1 MVRRFFIGERVTVC
15 RRVLAGGGWNLAH
28 RNWDNARF
36 PMKTSVRKL
45 SRPASLVAGSL
56 FIALGTVPVSAQ
68 ETPAKPKPAS
78 VATEP
83 KEEVVALDKLE
94 VSEAQ
99 LGSAPMMASTRLA
112 LTVRE
117 TPQSIST
124 MGRIRLDEE
133 LIFNV
138 NDALKDVTA
147 VHVSF
152 YDTQRPLYFARG
164 FQITDFQ
171 IDGVPTYS
179 GSTNQEYDTALYER
193 IDVVRGANGLTSGAG
208 IPSATV
214 NLIRKRPGKSYAAS
228 ARAAVGSWDFYRAE
242 ADVNVPLSKDG
253 KYRSRFVVAGQDAE
267 SFRDR
272 YAEKKL
278 AWLASVEGDVTAT
291 TTLGAGY
298 QYQDNDPS
306 SPMWGTLPRFAADGS
321 LLNLP
326 VETNF
331 APNWTE
337 WDRTSETGFVTLD
350 QRIGENWNVRAAYNR
365 TEGYLYSLRVY
376 ATAVG
381 AGAYPNPNT
390 GGGLALLAGLGETED
405 VRDNVD
411 VYISGKVELFGR
423 QHDVVAGWN
432 MNNLEAESPGFVSI
446 ASATSPNYWRYVI
459 PDYRTYDGNVPAP
472 TIARNGAARQVS
484 FTEQSGFYASLR
496 YRVIEPLSVIAGAR
510 VSQWETR
517 TENYTVS
524 GARTADSGKYKVSDE
539 VTPYVGLVYDI
550 SSVWSA
556 YASYTDTFR
565 PQNNKDINGDL
576 LDPVVGS
583 NVEAGVKAEFFAKRF
598 QVSLGVFETKQ
609 DNLAAIIEPR
619 VNIPNSTTEFA
630 YTGVGGTKS
639 RGFELELSG
648 HITPDWNATF
658 GYANT
663 NTRRHST
670 DLTYANVPE
679 HLIKFST
686 HYRLPGAWK
695 KLSVGT
701 GVIWQG
707 QVAGYNIAHPILGPT
722 TVEQSAFAL
731 INVFASYRFND
742 HLTATLSVRNATD
755 HQYWATLDYPN
766 YGEPRNVAVSLG
778 WKY

>member
-1 MVRRFFIGERVTVC
+1 VQVENFPREVGYFI
-15 RRVLAGGGWNLAH
+15 
-28 RNWDNARF
+28 F
-36 PMKTSVRKL
+36 PMKSSFRKL
-45 SRPASLVAGSL
+45 SRSASIAGFL
-56 FIALGTVPVSAQ
+56 FVALGALSAPAQ
-68 ETPAKPKPAS
+68 ETPQAAKPHA
-78 VATEP
+78 AGAED
-83 KEEVVALDKLE
+83 EVVALDKLE
-94 VSEAQ
+94 VSEGQ
-99 LGSAPMMASTRLA
+99 VGSVPMVASTRLA

-124 MGRIRLDEE
+124 IGRLRLDEE
-133 LIFNV
+133 SVFSV

-171 IDGVPTYS
+171 IDGIPTYS

-193 IDVVRGANGLTSGAG
+193 VEVIRGANGLTSGAG

-214 NLIRKRPGKSYAAS
+214 NLVRKRPGKAYAAS
-228 ARAAVGSWDFYRAE
+228 ARTTVGSWDFYRAE
-242 ADVNVPLSKDG
+242 ADVNVPLTTDG

-291 TTLGAGY
+291 TTLGVGC
-298 QYQDNDPS
+298 QYQDNDPG
-306 SPMWGTLPRFAADGS
+306 SPMWGTLPRFASDGS
-321 LLNLP
+321 LLELP
-326 VETNF
+326 VGTNF
-331 APNWTE
+331 APNWTQ
-337 WDRTSETGFVTLD
+337 WDRTSETAFVTLD
-350 QRIGENWNVRAAYNR
+350 QKLGENWQVRAAYNR
-365 TEGYLYSLRVY
+365 TEGYVYSLRVY
-376 ATAVG
+376 ATPVG
-381 AGAYPNPNT
+381 TGAFPDTNT
-390 GGGLALLAGLGETED
+390 GGGLALLAGLGETDD
-405 VRDNVD
+405 VRDNID
-411 VYISGKVELFGR
+411 VYVTGKVELFGR

-432 MNNLEAESPGFVSI
+432 MNNLEADSPGFVSI

-472 TIARNGAARQVS
+472 TITRNGAARQVA

-496 YRVIEPLSVIAGAR
+496 YRVADPLSVIVGAR
-510 VSQWETR
+510 VSQWETW
-517 TENYTVS
+517 TENYGVS
-524 GARTADSGKYKVSDE
+524 GARTADSSKYKVSDE
-539 VTPYVGLVYDI
+539 VTPYVGAVYDI
-550 SSVWSA
+550 NSVWSA
-556 YASYTDTFR
+556 YASYTDVFR
-565 PQNNKDINGDL
+565 PQNNKGIDGEL
-576 LDPVVGS
+576 LDPVLGS
-583 NVEAGVKAEFFAKRF
+583 NVEGGLKAEFFAKRF

-630 YTGVGGTKS
+630 YVGVGGTKS
-639 RGFELELSG
+639 TGFELELSG
-648 HITPDWNATF
+648 HITSDWSANL

-695 KLSVGT
+695 KLSVGA
-701 GVIWQG
+701 GVNWQG
-707 QVAGYNIAHPILGPT
+707 QVEGYNISHPTLGRI

-731 INVFASYRFND
+731 INVFANYQFTD
-742 HLTATLSVRNATD
+742 QLTLSLSVRNATD

-766 YGEPRNVAVSLG
+766 YGEPRNVTATLRWS
-778 WKY
+778 Y